1 MMVRG
6 IVRVRP
12 KRSRSVVV
20 RNRWTVVMVAAG
32 LALSAAAVSA
42 RAAARDAFVGDWKV
56 TVTPTDGGKP
66 IEDTLTFTKGGKFS
80 SAYFKARGFEE
91 TEFEADTRG
100 RQIQTFT
107 ANATSKKEG
116 KTKWAGQMQGT
127 LTWTKGDGSV
137 VEYTVT
143 GARK

>member
-1 MMVRG
+1 M
-6 IVRVRP
+6 
-12 KRSRSVVV
+12 

-32 LALSAAAVSA
+32 LALSAAAVAA

-91 TEFEADTRG
+91 AEFEADTRG

-107 ANATSKKEG
+107 ASATSKKEG
-116 KTKWAGQMQGT
+116 KTKWAGTVAAGQMQGT